1 MKKHSQVFSSLGMA
15 VVLCMTGSL
24 ALAKEQ
30 IPAASSNEQEN
41 TGLPD
46 AYATF
51 AGSRSNAQALIEG
64 LLNGTRI
71 TLVTPPSSTTRSTQ
85 NTFVPRTG
93 KLGYDN
99 VRVALALAQA
109 ALVKAGITQPT
120 AGQIEAVLNGGAIMA
135 PYGPAQMPGV
145 LALRS
150 QGQVWGNISK
160 ALGVKLAAD
169 GSVAAATSP

>member
-1 MKKHSQVFSSLGMA
+1 MISSLA
-15 VVLCMTGSL
+15 FAT
-24 ALAKEQ
+24 EP
-30 IPAASSNEQEN
+30 PAAPSSEQEK
-41 TGLPD
+41 TGLAD
-46 AYATF
+46 TYATF

-64 LLNGTRI
+64 LFNGTRG
-71 TLVTPPSSTTRSTQ
+71 TLVMPTSPTTRAAQST
-85 NTFVPRTG
+85 FAPRTG

-99 VRVALALAQA
+99 IRMALALAQA
-109 ALVKAGITQPT
+109 ALLKVGITQPT

-135 PYGPAQMPGV
+135 PDGPAQTPGV